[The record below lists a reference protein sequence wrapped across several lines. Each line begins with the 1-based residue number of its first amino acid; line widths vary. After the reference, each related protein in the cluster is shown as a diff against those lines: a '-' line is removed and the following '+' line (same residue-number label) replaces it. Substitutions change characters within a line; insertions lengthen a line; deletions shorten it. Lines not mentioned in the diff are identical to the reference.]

1 MLPKPSIE
9 QERLLEN
16 IRRKAW
22 VKISPRV
29 EEAYLKT
36 PRHYFVRH
44 FSVDYDNWI
53 EIDGTTVFNYLPL
66 IYSDATLLIW
76 DRDGFISTISQP
88 SLVLHMLELMDVKEE
103 MRIFELGTGSG
114 WNAALLACLT
124 GKSGQVVSY
133 EIIPEL
139 ARESRDV
146 LRSLD
151 LPQVKVEEGDAGEL
165 IQKEEP
171 FDRGVFT
178 AGAYDLPLAFFDKM
192 KEGGKLLFVLK
203 TGGDDLLLCLQKRD
217 DHFEEIN
224 RMRCRFVPVMGE
236 AAPKGEIP
244 VGELPEKVMIYPKG
258 QEHGRKILIRGETC
272 SYVETPT
279 SWVAGVH

>member
-1 MLPKPSIE
+1 MVTSMLPKPSTE
-9 QERLLEN
+9 QERLLDT

-29 EEAYLKT
+29 EEAFLQT
-36 PRHYFVRH
+36 PRHYFVRR

-53 EIDGTTVFNYLPL
+53 EVDESTVFNFLPI

-76 DRDGFISTISQP
+76 DQDGFISTISQP
-88 SLVLHMLELMDVKEE
+88 SLVLHMLELLDVKEG
-103 MRIFELGTGSG
+103 MRVFELGTGSG
-114 WNAALLACLT
+114 WNAALLARLT
-124 GKSGQVVSY
+124 GNSGEVVSY

-139 ARESRDV
+139 AREARDV

-151 LPQVKVEEGDAGEL
+151 LPQIRVEQGDAGEL

-178 AGAYDLPLAFFDKM
+178 AGAYDLPLTYFEKV

-203 TGGDDLLLCLQKRD
+203 TGGDDLLLCLEKRK

-224 RMRCRFVPVMGE
+224 RMRCRFVPVVGE

-244 VGELPEKVMIYPKG
+244 LGELPENVMIFPKG
-258 QEHGRKILIRGETC
+258 QENGRKILIRGETC
-272 SYVETPT
+272 SYVI
-279 SWVAGVH
+279 

>member
-1 MLPKPSIE
+1 MLPKPSTE
-9 QERLLEN
+9 QERLLDT

-29 EEAYLKT
+29 EEAFLQT
-36 PRHYFVRH
+36 PRHYFVRR

-53 EIDGTTVFNYLPL
+53 EVDESTVFNFLPI

-76 DRDGFISTISQP
+76 DQDGFISTISQP
-88 SLVLHMLELMDVKEE
+88 SLVLHMLELLDVKEG
-103 MRIFELGTGSG
+103 MRVFELGTGSG
-114 WNAALLACLT
+114 WNAALLARLT
-124 GKSGQVVSY
+124 GNSGEVVSY

-139 ARESRDV
+139 AREARDV

-151 LPQVKVEEGDAGEL
+151 LPQIRVEQGDAGEL

-178 AGAYDLPLAFFDKM
+178 AGAYDLPLTYFEKV

-203 TGGDDLLLCLQKRD
+203 TGGDDLLLCLEKRK

-224 RMRCRFVPVMGE
+224 RMRCRFVPVVGE

-244 VGELPEKVMIYPKG
+244 LGELPENVMIFPKG
-258 QEHGRKILIRGETC
+258 QENGRKILIRGETC
-272 SYVETPT
+272 SYVI
-279 SWVAGVH
+279 